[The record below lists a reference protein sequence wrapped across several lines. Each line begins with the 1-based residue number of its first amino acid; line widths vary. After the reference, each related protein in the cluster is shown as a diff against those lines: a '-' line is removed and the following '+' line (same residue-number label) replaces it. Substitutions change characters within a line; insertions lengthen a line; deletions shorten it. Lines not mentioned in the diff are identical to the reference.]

1 MTAFN
6 QKTISTLILDNLNK
20 CEALGDIKEKFTGE
34 QWFVNDTNK
43 AIEALNK
50 FDNSDQLRI
59 ITSFDGILGSVQY
72 AQNYLQELEQSECD
86 YDSLQE
92 ADFGNPIKVT
102 NYIAQANFE
111 YVFDLIKNNIDIEEW
126 DYLTKEDK
134 NKISNYLIKL
144 INNF

>member
-20 CEALGDIKEKFTGE
+20 CEALGDTKEKFTSE
-34 QWFVNDTNK
+34 RWFINDTNK

-59 ITSFDGILGSVQY
+59 TTSFDSILGSVQY
-72 AQNYLQELEQSECD
+72 AQNYLQELEQSEYN

-92 ADFGNPIKVT
+92 ADFGNPIRVA
-102 NYIAQANFE
+102 NYVAQANFS
-111 YVFDLIKNNIDIEEW
+111 YIFSLIKENLNIEEW
-126 DYLTKEDK
+126 DLLTQDNKAKIKNYLTE
-134 NKISNYLIKL
+134 L
-144 INNF
+144 INQ